1 MTKVKQSKRFY
12 VYCYLRDAA
21 RENLEILK
29 SSSRDK
35 MYARMEA
42 MLLSALA
49 MEAWLN
55 HIGPVAVV
63 GWRHIERSLSPEQ
76 KLHLIIE
83 CMPSHPALNRGERP
97 FQTFSDMIKLRNLLA
112 HGRTHQVCD
121 VISDESWAQ
130 GEFPKAPELEIEK
143 WFTDANAERFVTDMV
158 AMIDDLWEHLPNK
171 DSIARPGV
179 FSSHEYTTGV

>member
-21 RENLEILK
+21 RENLELLQ
-29 SSSRDK
+29 SSGRDK

-55 HIGPVAVV
+55 HIGPVTVV
-63 GWRHIERSLSPEQ
+63 GWNYIERSLSPEQ
-76 KLHLIIE
+76 KLHLIME
-83 CMPSHPALNRGERP
+83 SMPYAPAPNRGERP
-97 FQTFSDMIKLRNLLA
+97 FQTFSDMIKFRNLLA

-121 VISDESWAQ
+121 VITDESWAP

-143 WFTDANAERFVTDMV
+143 WFTDSNAERFVEDMIS
-158 AMIDDLWEHLPNK
+158 MIRDLWEHLPNK
-171 DSIARPGV
+171 DTIDPPGV
-179 FSSHEYTTGV
+179 FNHHEYSTGV